1 MYTISLKAA
10 RVNAGL
16 TQGEVAEKLN
26 VDRTTI
32 INWEKGKV
40 SLKHEQLLSLCQLYN
55 VPVGNIFLPKQ

>member
-55 VPVGNIFLPKQ
+55 VPVVNIFLPKQ